1 MFWAQSFEDSVD
13 SLLASYDRPDAP
25 GLALGVI
32 KDDRTFYA
40 KGWRMADLEQQIPIT
55 PNSVFDVASV
65 SKQFTGLAIAILE
78 SENKLNVTCTA
89 GINDWPRALTIQSPG
104 WAGSA
109 KEEIPSDFNR
119 SELDD

>member
-13 SLLASYDRPDAP
+13 SLLASYDRPDVP

-65 SKQFTGLAIAILE
+65 SKQF
-78 SENKLNVTCTA
+78 
-89 GINDWPRALTIQSPG
+89 
-104 WAGSA
+104 
-109 KEEIPSDFNR
+109 
-119 SELDD
+119 